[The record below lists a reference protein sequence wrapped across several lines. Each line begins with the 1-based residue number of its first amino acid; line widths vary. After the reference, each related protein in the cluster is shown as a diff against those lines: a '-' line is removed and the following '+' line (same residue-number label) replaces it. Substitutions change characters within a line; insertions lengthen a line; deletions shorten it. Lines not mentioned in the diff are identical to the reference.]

1 LPAGLDEGTDIVD
14 PRALVEIHRE
24 KPARLIGEERIDAHD
39 VSARQMP
46 DYGRVVERNE
56 CLVQAIAA
64 FDLRQFTYAPN
75 ELVAA
80 RGGVPT
86 LPCSRAHKSGRE
98 DVLAPAKQGA
108 EEPNLF
114 GRRAGC

>member
-1 LPAGLDEGTDIVD
+1 MA
-14 PRALVEIHRE
+14 
-24 KPARLIGEERIDAHD
+24 
-39 VSARQMP
+39 

-56 CLVQAIAA
+56 CLVQAVAA

-80 RGGVPT
+80 RGGVST
-86 LPCSRAHKSGRE
+86 SPCSRAHKSGRE

-108 EEPNLF
+108 EESNLF
-114 GRRAGC
+114 GRRPGCWYFSGPWQLYVDFRLNVECGKFGSQGGKSVA